1 MAAPA
6 PAPRRGSKSSTS
18 TSARARSSSARVP
31 KESTQ
36 EGLGEARSTTQSPDS
51 SEAAA
56 TAVVKSTS
64 LMSETPSAPSASLS
78 QAVAAPRR
86 SWSRRARWVASILIA
101 GHVAAV
107 FLAPFTFAST
117 PAPGVSDGSPAA
129 MAAMRWFHPYIEAMF
144 LQHGYAFFAPD
155 PGPSHL
161 FRVKL
166 EYADGR
172 PSEEVRF
179 PDLRRQQPRL
189 LYHRHFMLSERLWVG
204 HVPSVAPPGLSE
216 NIEEL
221 MQWRRSR
228 ESYETY
234 YHTLRD
240 SYLQHLIHQ
249 RGAATG
255 VLGRVEHRLA
265 GVEEIRERRRRL
277 DAPESYAIHPD
288 DARLFAEVLP

>member
-1 MAAPA
+1 MSPPAHTAASGAKPAPTASTDPTAKTTPPTTSAAVAPTSGTDQPTGMASLGPVVPVAPAAPVA
-6 PAPRRGSKSSTS
+6 PTAF
-18 TSARARSSSARVP
+18 SAQVTTRA
-31 KESTQ
+31 
-36 EGLGEARSTTQSPDS
+36 
-51 SEAAA
+51 
-56 TAVVKSTS
+56 
-64 LMSETPSAPSASLS
+64 
-78 QAVAAPRR
+78 
-86 SWSRRARWVASILIA
+86 WSRRARVVASLLIA
-101 GHVAAV
+101 VHIAAV
-107 FLAPFTFAST
+107 FIAPFTFAST

-129 MAAMRWFHPYIEAMF
+129 LAAMRWFHPYIEAMF

-166 EYADGR
+166 EFADGR
-172 PSEEVRF
+172 PAEEWRF
-179 PDLRRQQPRL
+179 PDLQRHRPRL

-240 SYLQHLIHQ
+240 SYLQHLIHR
-249 RGAATG
+249 RGAAKG
-255 VLGRVEHRLA
+255 VLARVEHRLA
-265 GVEEIRERRRRL
+265 GVDEIRERRRRL
-277 DAPESYAIHPD
+277 NAPESYAIHPD
-288 DARLFAEVLP
+288 DARLFGEAAP

>member
-1 MAAPA
+1 MAAFDSIELSKGKSGLSTGK
-6 PAPRRGSKSSTS
+6 PR
-18 TSARARSSSARVP
+18 
-31 KESTQ
+31 
-36 EGLGEARSTTQSPDS
+36 
-51 SEAAA
+51 
-56 TAVVKSTS
+56 
-64 LMSETPSAPSASLS
+64 
-78 QAVAAPRR
+78 
-86 SWSRRARWVASILIA
+86 WSRRLRWAASLLIV

-107 FLAPFTFAST
+107 FIAPFTFAST

-129 MAAMRWFHPYIEAMF
+129 VAAMRWFHPYIEAMF

-161 FRVKL
+161 FRVRL
-166 EYADGR
+166 EFADGR
-172 PSEEVRF
+172 PSEELRF

-204 HVPSVAPPGLSE
+204 HVPSVAPPGLTE

-234 YHTLRD
+234 FHTLRD
-240 SYLQHLIHQ
+240 SYLRHLMHE
-249 RGAATG
+249 RSATKA
-255 VLGRVEHRLA
+255 VLAREEHRLA
-265 GVEEIRERRRRL
+265 GVDEIRERRRPL
-277 DAPESYAIHPD
+277 DASESYAIHPD

>member
-1 MAAPA
+1 MDGLDGMATAGPM
-6 PAPRRGSKSSTS
+6 SSV
-18 TSARARSSSARVP
+18 AQAV
-31 KESTQ
+31 
-36 EGLGEARSTTQSPDS
+36 
-51 SEAAA
+51 SEAP
-56 TAVVKSTS
+56 TAVVAQRTRP
-64 LMSETPSAPSASLS
+64 T
-78 QAVAAPRR
+78 
-86 SWSRRARWVASILIA
+86 WSRRARCIASLLIA
-101 GHVAAV
+101 AHVAAV
-107 FLAPFTFAST
+107 FIAPFTFAST

-129 MAAMRWFHPYIEAMF
+129 LAAMRWFHPYIEAMF

-166 EYADGR
+166 EFADGR
-172 PSEEVRF
+172 PAEEWRF
-179 PDLRRQQPRL
+179 PDLQRHRPRL

-240 SYLQHLIHQ
+240 SYLQHLIHR
-249 RGAATG
+249 RGATSG
-255 VLGRVEHRLA
+255 VLARVEHRLA

-277 DAPESYAIHPD
+277 NAPESYAIHPD
-288 DARLFAEVLP
+288 DARVFGESSP

>member
-1 MAAPA
+1 MGDAP
-6 PAPRRGSKSSTS
+6 T
-18 TSARARSSSARVP
+18 
-31 KESTQ
+31 
-36 EGLGEARSTTQSPDS
+36 
-51 SEAAA
+51 
-56 TAVVKSTS
+56 VKS
-64 LMSETPSAPSASLS
+64 ERVSAADGSGLAKGK
-78 QAVAAPRR
+78 PR
-86 SWSRRARWVASILIA
+86 WSRRLRLVASLLIV

-107 FLAPFTFAST
+107 FIAPFTFAST

-129 MAAMRWFHPYIEAMF
+129 LAAMRWFHPYIEAMF

-161 FRVKL
+161 FRVRL

-172 PSEEVRF
+172 PAEELRF

-204 HVPSVAPPGLSE
+204 HVPSVAPPGLTE

-228 ESYETY
+228 EGYETY
-234 YHTLRD
+234 FHTLRD
-240 SYLQHLIHQ
+240 SYLRHLVHE
-249 RGAATG
+249 RGAAKA
-255 VLGRVEHRLA
+255 VLAREEHRLA
-265 GVEEIRERRRRL
+265 GVDEIRERRRRL

-288 DARLFAEVLP
+288 DARLFAEVLR